1 MDSLPTI
8 QKQYPREDCSSLHS
22 DLALR
27 QHRAW
32 PNAQRISQGC
42 EPSWTVAEMYLSTWK
57 VMVFGNR
64 RRIFVQ
70 YRFPILHRTIC
81 YMGKVQEAGLF
92 WPALF
97 FQIRKVHDEDVLDEQ
112 GESRRVPIEY
122 MIKEN

>member
-1 MDSLPTI
+1 
-8 QKQYPREDCSSLHS
+8 
-22 DLALR
+22 
-27 QHRAW
+27 
-32 PNAQRISQGC
+32 
-42 EPSWTVAEMYLSTWK
+42 
-57 VMVFGNR
+57 MVSGNC

-70 YRFPILHRTIC
+70 HRLPILHRTIW

-97 FQIRKVHDEDVLDEQ
+97 FQIRKVHDEDALDER